1 LSAKLR
7 VDHIRAAKGGPGMM
21 RWIKRIAIILVVL
34 IGIGLA
40 LGWTSDSDPAAMRA
54 KYANA
59 ESEFLNLGNGLTV
72 HMRDQGRADAP
83 ALVLVHGSNSSL
95 HTWEP
100 WVKLLRQDY
109 RILTFDL
116 PGHGLTGADPKLDYS
131 DANYVSVVNR
141 LLEARGIQQAIIGG
155 NSMGGGIAWK
165 FALAHP
171 EKTRALLL
179 LNASGANV
187 QSDTPPPIG
196 FRIMRMAGLR
206 ELGRVITPRPMIAAS
221 LRGSYADPAKVQER
235 DIDRYWELLRFPGN
249 RDATV
254 ARFAAFVDAKP
265 NDPVSLAAI
274 KVPTLILWGNQDNV
288 LTVKG
293 ADWFAKTIPGSA
305 KIVYDKVGH
314 LPMEE
319 IPEKS
324 ADDVRA
330 FLSKSP

>member
-1 LSAKLR
+1 
-7 VDHIRAAKGGPGMM
+7 MM
-21 RWIKRIAIILVVL
+21 RWIKRIAILLLVL
-34 IGIGLA
+34 IAIGLA
-40 LGWTSDSDPAAMRA
+40 LGWTSNTDPAAMRA
-54 KYANA
+54 KYANT

-72 HMRDQGRADAP
+72 HMRDQGKADGP
-83 ALVLVHGSNSSL
+83 AIVLIHGSNSSL

-100 WVKLLRQDY
+100 WVKLLGQEY
-109 RILTFDL
+109 RILTLDL

-141 LLEARGIQQAIIGG
+141 LLEARGIPQAIIGG
-155 NSMGGGIAWK
+155 NSMGGGISWK
-165 FALAHP
+165 FALTYP

-187 QSDTPPPIG
+187 QADAPPPIG
-196 FRIMRMAGLR
+196 FRVMRMAGMR
-206 ELGRVITPRPMIAAS
+206 ELGRVITPRSMVGAS
-221 LRGSYADPAKVQER
+221 LKGSYADPAKVQER
-235 DIDRYWELLRFPGN
+235 DIDRYWELLRYPGN

-254 ARFAAFVDAKP
+254 ARFAAFADAKP
-265 NDPVSLAAI
+265 NDTAKFAAI

-293 ADWFAKTIPGSA
+293 ADWMASAIPGST
-305 KIVYDKVGH
+305 KIIYDKVGH

-324 ADDVRA
+324 ASDVKA
-330 FLSKSP
+330 FLAKLP